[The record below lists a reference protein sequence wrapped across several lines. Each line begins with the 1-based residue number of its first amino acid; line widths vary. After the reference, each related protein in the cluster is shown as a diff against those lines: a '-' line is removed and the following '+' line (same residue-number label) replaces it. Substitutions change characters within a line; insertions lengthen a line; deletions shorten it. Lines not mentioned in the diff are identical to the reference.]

1 MFMRNRIKIE
11 MVYDYMKNNNL
22 SKTKFCK
29 LCNIIPAIFK
39 KIEMFNL
46 SGRKVVKGYNFN
58 IATLFKIAKFIGV
71 KLYEFFEN

>member
-1 MFMRNRIKIE
+1 MRNRIKIE

-22 SKTKFCK
+22 LKTKFCK
-29 LCNIIPAIFK
+29 LCNISPAIFK

-58 IATLFKIAKFIGV
+58 IATLFKIAKFIGI